1 MALSTLKRKIAIVT
15 ILKEL
20 NEIESDDGEPK
31 SKRGPD
37 REWIRERER
46 KGAFVNIFNELYV
59 SDHEGFRRFMR
70 MDQKQ
75 FNELTDLISA
85 EIEKQYN
92 KMRKPISPK
101 ERLALTLR
109 YLATGETFRSLEYQ
123 FRISRKTICYIV
135 LGVCDTI
142 YKIMGKDYLRSP
154 SSRMEW
160 MEIERHFATTWNFP
174 HCVRAVDGKHITI
187 QSCGM
192 GSQYYIY
199 KGTHS
204 IILMIVAGGNYEVVW
219 ADAGVNGR
227 VSDDAVLKRS
237 SLGHKLEN
245 NELDLPPP
253 KPLPSRS
260 QNVLYVLIGDDAF
273 A

>member
-1 MALSTLKRKIAIVT
+1 
-15 ILKEL
+15 
-20 NEIESDDGEPK
+20 
-31 SKRGPD
+31 
-37 REWIRERER
+37 
-46 KGAFVNIFNELYV
+46 
-59 SDHEGFRRFMR
+59 

-75 FNELTDLISA
+75 FNELTDLVSV
-85 EIEKQYN
+85 EIEKQYT

-123 FRISRKTICYIV
+123 FQISRKAICYIV
-135 LGVCDTI
+135 LEVCDAI

-154 SSRMEW
+154 SSRMAW

-174 HCVRAVDGKHITI
+174 HCVGAVDGKHITI

-192 GSQYYIY
+192 CSQHYNYT
-199 KGTHS
+199 GTHS
-204 IILMIVAGGNYEVVW
+204 IILMIVAGGNYEVVL
-219 ADAGVNGR
+219 ADVGVNDG
-227 VSDDAVLKRS
+227 VSDGAVLKRS

-245 NELDLPPP
+245 SELDLPPP

-260 QNVLYVLIGDDAF
+260 QNVPYVFIGDDAF
-273 A
+273 SLQPNFMQPYGKKDLDLFTRICNYRFS